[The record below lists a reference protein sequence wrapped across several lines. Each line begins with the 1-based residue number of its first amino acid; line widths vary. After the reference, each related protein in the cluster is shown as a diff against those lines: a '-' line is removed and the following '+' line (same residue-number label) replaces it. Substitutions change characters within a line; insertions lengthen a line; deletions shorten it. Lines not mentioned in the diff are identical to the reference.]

1 MDIDVLSDIGGWGVR
16 ANDIHLKLQ
25 GNKGQDLKIRVNS
38 YGGEVFEG
46 IAIYNLLKSYPGK
59 KTTEILG
66 YAMSMASVIALAG
79 DEVTMNEHGYY
90 MIHNPWMFTMGDG
103 PELEKG
109 AALLNSMTDELAK
122 IYSDK
127 TGLTVNRIKKM
138 MNDET
143 WLTPKEAKSLGFI
156 DKIVKS
162 GQSKFYAS
170 GKSQIL
176 DKYKNTPEDL
186 ISNNNKNNMNFLQK
200 VAAHFGLGKDAT
212 EDQVMNLIKSQKEA
226 MDKID
231 PSAFVSKEDFDNLQ
245 NSLNALKGAFDK
257 LDLESLVT
265 SDDLEGYAKADA
277 VATKDDLSE
286 FAKADAV
293 ASKGDFEQLQSDH
306 KDLADKYAKAI
317 SDDGKYKGS
326 GRQPHTKAETNFKK
340 GIKEF
345 K

>member
-16 ANDIHLKLQ
+16 ANDIHWKLQ
-25 GNKGQDLKIRVNS
+25 GAKSEEVKIRVNS

-79 DEVTMNEHGYY
+79 DEVSMNEHGYY

-103 PELEKG
+103 AELERDS
-109 AALLNSMTDELAK
+109 ALLKSMTDELAS
-122 IYSDK
+122 IYSKK

-138 MNDET
+138 MDEET
-143 WLTPKEAKSLGFI
+143 WLTPKEAKQLGFI

-170 GKSQIL
+170 GRGDIL
-176 DKYKNTPEDL
+176 EKYKNTPKEL
-186 ISNNNKNNMNFLQK
+186 IANHNNKHMSLLDNLRSFFNK
-200 VAAHFGLGKDAT
+200 KDAS
-212 EDQVMNLIKSQKEA
+212 EDQILALVKSQKEA
-226 MDKID
+226 VDKID
-231 PSAFVSKEDFDNLQ
+231 PSAFVSKQAFDSLQ
-245 NSLNALKGAFDK
+245 NSFNTLNDAFSK
-257 LDLESLVT
+257 IDLEALATKS
-265 SDDLEGYAKADA
+265 DLEGFASADDIPSIEGLAKAED
-277 VATKDDLSE
+277 V
-286 FAKADAV
+286 V
-293 ASKGDFEQLQSDH
+293 SKEDFNSLKNDQ

-317 SDDGKYKGS
+317 SDDGRFRGS
-326 GRQPHTKAETNFKK
+326 GRKPGQTKAEQNFSK
-340 GIKEF
+340 GLKEF